1 METCIRVAKL
11 FFGNVKQGLRTG
23 VYGGMVG
30 QTIATLLFVAAL
42 WVGAGLAQGFITVDE
57 LTAQPVETMRKLV
70 EPTVRPALDWVA
82 GQNGDG
88 SSAASSSSM

>member
-30 QTIATLLFVAAL
+30 QSIATVLFVALL

-57 LTAQPVETMRKLV
+57 LKAQPVATLHKLV
-70 EPTVRPALDWVA
+70 EPTLRPAVEWVTE
-82 GQNGDG
+82 QRTT
-88 SSAASSSSM
+88 